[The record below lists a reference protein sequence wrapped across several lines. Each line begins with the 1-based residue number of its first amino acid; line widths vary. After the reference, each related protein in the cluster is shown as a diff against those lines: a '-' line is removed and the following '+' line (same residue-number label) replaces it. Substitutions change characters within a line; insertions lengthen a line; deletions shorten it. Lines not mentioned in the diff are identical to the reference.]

1 MLDTKP
7 KPPRTNHT
15 NYECYARTLNDCSE
29 EITREHFISKALL
42 ERLKGFEGTGMAW
55 NPGPLPLG
63 PNALRSWVL
72 CKRHNNALSPL
83 DGNIVQ
89 LYDLMRRFQDRK
101 LVGDLVL
108 DGEDIERWSIKAMCG
123 LFASGIVEANGQ
135 PLDRSATI
143 PKRYMR
149 ILFGYDRMPRQLG
162 FAHAHTV
169 FGDLKPTA
177 IRARVDVTPGE
188 KKTPNAMV
196 FSLVGFTWITCLDYP
211 PPAPHVYRPSHYKI
225 GDGSITLRWRGVPRT
240 EPPTI
245 TLFERADT
253 DYKEANR

>member
-1 MLDTKP
+1 LRAHPSTV
-7 KPPRTNHT
+7 
-15 NYECYARTLNDCSE
+15 
-29 EITREHFISKALL
+29 ISLRILVAVNNGATTP
-42 ERLKGFEGTGMAW
+42 EGTGFEGTGMAW

-108 DGEDIERWSIKAMCG
+108 EGEDIERWSMKAMWG

-149 ILFGYDRMPRQLG
+149 ILFGYDRCLGSSVSHMHTPCSATSSQQL
-162 FAHAHTV
+162 FA
-169 FGDLKPTA
+169 
-177 IRARVDVTPGE
+177 RAST
-188 KKTPNAMV
+188 
-196 FSLVGFTWITCLDYP
+196 
-211 PPAPHVYRPSHYKI
+211 
-225 GDGSITLRWRGVPRT
+225 
-240 EPPTI
+240 
-245 TLFERADT
+245 
-253 DYKEANR
+253 